1 MLLVDSRAL
10 GLLAAAIDRQEVRQK
25 CGPFHCPS
33 MLPSSIH
40 IIALHTGRADG
51 AGEHGRG
58 AKQRARVSPAGGWL
72 RVPCAL
78 ASLRALLAGVGD
90 AREAMATMGLL
101 CAFALLATPPS
112 SSREVAESKLVEY
125 FNGTLSVPKLSS
137 VAVSKAKIEIDRQTQ
152 YMPCTCTCRAWAVR
166 DPASRHRVACEP
178 CSA

>member
-1 MLLVDSRAL
+1 MAPASTGA
-10 GLLAAAIDRQEVRQK
+10 G
-25 CGPFHCPS
+25 
-33 MLPSSIH
+33 PSSGL
-40 IIALHTGRADG
+40 AS
-51 AGEHGRG
+51 
-58 AKQRARVSPAGGWL
+58 VSVGGWL

-78 ASLRALLAGVGD
+78 LQVFVRRLLAGVSD

>member
-1 MLLVDSRAL
+1 MAPASTGA
-10 GLLAAAIDRQEVRQK
+10 G
-25 CGPFHCPS
+25 
-33 MLPSSIH
+33 PSSGL
-40 IIALHTGRADG
+40 ASVR
-51 AGEHGRG
+51 
-58 AKQRARVSPAGGWL
+58 AGGWL

-78 ASLRALLAGVGD
+78 LQVFVPACWRVLGD

-152 YMPCTCTCRAWAVR
+152 YMYMSCLG
-166 DPASRHRVACEP
+166 CEGPSIAAP
-178 CSA
+178 CSVRAV